1 MTVVTFA
8 FAILFAL
15 VHLGIGVLRFLDK
28 TPRSRWL
35 SAAGGI
41 AVAYVFLHVLPE
53 LATHGNTFAEAL
65 NTTGATAEDIVYGL
79 ALAGLVAFYGLE
91 RVVKTSRKNS
101 DQSDGAAGAGAF
113 WLHIGSFSAYNF
125 LIGYLLL
132 HREETD
138 LRALIFYGTAMTV
151 HFITNDF
158 GLRSDHKARYD
169 HIARWILAGAVLAGW
184 LLGYVTQISETA
196 IGMLFAFLAGGV
208 VLNVLKEELP
218 EERESRFLPFLLGG
232 AGYMALLLAI

>member
-1 MTVVTFA
+1 MIVVTFA

-53 LATHGNTFAEAL
+53 LSSHRDTFADAL
-65 NTTGATAEDIVYGL
+65 NTSGGTAEDIVYGL
-79 ALAGLVAFYGLE
+79 AFAGLAAFYGLE
-91 RVVKTSRKNS
+91 RVVKRSRKKNA
-101 DQSDGAAGAGAF
+101 QPDGAAGAF
-113 WLHIGSFSAYNF
+113 WLHIGSFSVYNF
-125 LIGYLLL
+125 IIGYLLL
-132 HREETD
+132 HREEGG
-138 LRALIFYGTAMTV
+138 LRSLLFYGTAMTV

-158 GLRSDHKARYD
+158 SLRSDHKARYD
-169 HIARWILAGAVLAGW
+169 HLARWILAGAVLAGW
-184 LLGYVTQISETA
+184 LMGYAITISETA

-218 EERESRFLPFLLGG
+218 EERESRFVPFLLGG